1 MATVGFFD
9 GVHRGHRFVIDRL
22 RAVAH
27 ERGLPAL
34 VVTFAEHP
42 RQVLQPGF
50 RPGLLTTPQEK
61 LDLLRR
67 SGADGCEV
75 LHFTPALSR
84 LTAAG
89 FMEQVLRGR
98 LGVRVLLMGYDH
110 RFGHDRDGCFDDY
123 AAHGRR
129 LGIEVLRLERY
140 NAPGGEHISSSE
152 IRRALAAGEVARANA
167 MLGYRYALE
176 GTVVDGFKVGRTLG
190 FPTANLRPDYADKL
204 VPAAGVY
211 AVRAKAEG
219 RTYPG
224 MLNIGTRPTLAG
236 DGRTSIEA
244 HLIGFGGDLYA
255 QTLRV
260 EFVARLRDERR
271 FASPEALAAQ
281 LARDREEALRV
292 AAP

>member
-1 MATVGFFD
+1 MATIGFFD

-22 RAVAH
+22 RAVAG
-27 ERGLPAL
+27 ERGMPSL

-50 RPGLLTTPQEK
+50 RPALLTTPQEK

-67 SGADGCEV
+67 SGADDCAV
-75 LHFTPALSR
+75 LHFTPELSH
-84 LTAAG
+84 LSAEG
-89 FMEQVLRGR
+89 FMREVLRGQ
-98 LGVRVLLMGYDH
+98 LGVSVLLMGYDH
-110 RFGHDRDGCFDDY
+110 RFGHERDGCFDDY
-123 AAHGRR
+123 VAHGQR
-129 LGIEVLRLERY
+129 LGIEVLRLEQY
-140 NAPGGEHISSSE
+140 AAPGAEHISSSE
-152 IRRALAAGEVARANA
+152 IRRALAAGEVERANA

-190 FPTANLRPDYADKL
+190 FPTANLRPGHADKL

-211 AVRAKAEG
+211 AVRAQAEG
-219 RTYPG
+219 RTYLG

-271 FASPEALAAQ
+271 FDTTEALAAQ